1 MNSTECLSTEF
12 DWDVIV
18 VGGGAAGLMASTAA
32 SEHGCKTLVLEKNRK
47 VGVKILISG
56 GTRCNITHDCAAAEI
71 AQEFPTGQKFLRAAL
86 GALTPQMMV
95 DLIELW
101 GVPTV
106 LEPNTGKIFPASD
119 RAIDVRDALYRRSLA
134 AGVQW
139 RTACGVTSVDRIPGG
154 FRCRTTDES
163 FTCRSLILTTGG
175 KSYSGCGTTGDG
187 YLWAQ
192 TLGHTITQT
201 RPALTPVLIHLP
213 WVQALQG
220 IALDRIEIA
229 IQEVATFR
237 ELGRS
242 NAPVLFTH
250 FGLSGPGPMNLSRWI
265 SEENPKATQFVI
277 DYVPWWNP
285 EQLRDFLG
293 KQKQVAAQRTIG
305 LLGVDELPRR
315 LVESL
320 WLASELPVDLKWADV
335 SKKQIGQLV
344 TALKKMPLPIHGTRG
359 YPKAEVTAG
368 GIALDEVD
376 HRTMESKLIPGL
388 YFAGEILDLDG
399 PIGGYNFQSAFST
412 GDLAGRNAG

>member
-1 MNSTECLSTEF
+1 MNSDEGQLAAGE
-12 DWDVIV
+12 WDVIV

-32 SEHGCKTLVLEKNRK
+32 AERGLRSLVLEKNRK

-56 GTRCNITHDCAAAEI
+56 GTRCNITHDCSAAEI
-71 AQEFPTGQKFLRAAL
+71 AKEFPTGQKFLRAAL
-86 GALTPQMMV
+86 GALTPQMMI

-139 RTACGVTSVDRIPGG
+139 RTGCPVIGVERIATG
-154 FRCRTTDES
+154 FRCLTDLQS
-163 FTCRSLILTTGG
+163 FDCRSLILTTGG
-175 KSYSGCGTTGDG
+175 KSYSGCGTNGDG
-187 YLWAQ
+187 YVWAES
-192 TLGHTITQT
+192 LGHTVTLT
-201 RPALTPVLIHLP
+201 RPALTPVVIHLP
-213 WVQALQG
+213 WLNALQG
-220 IALDRIEIA
+220 IALDRVEIA
-229 IQEVATFR
+229 IQESATGI

-265 SEENPKATQFVI
+265 SETEPQATQFII
-277 DYVPWWNP
+277 DYVPWWNA
-285 EQLRDFLG
+285 EQLRDHLTQ
-293 KQKQVAAQRTIG
+293 QKQVAATRTVG

-320 WLASELPVDLKWADV
+320 WQAIELPIDLKWADV
-335 SKKQIGQLV
+335 SKKQLAQMAE
-344 TALKKMPLPIHGTRG
+344 ALKKLPVPIHGTRG
-359 YPKAEVTAG
+359 YPKAEVTSG
-368 GIALDEVD
+368 GVALDEVD